1 MSKWYVLSILTA
13 VMPGCGSQV
22 VEAPCAP
29 REAPAPV
36 PPAAPRNLILMLADG
51 AGPEAYTLARWVKGE
66 QLCADGILTGAV
78 RTYGADSLITD
89 SAPGGTAYATGFKA
103 VDKTIAVGASRVTIE
118 AARPYVGTPN
128 HPTATL
134 LEAALDRGRAVGL
147 VVTSEL
153 AHATPA
159 AFSAHVED
167 RSALTDIAEQQSHL
181 GLDVAFGGGYAQLV
195 PAGTSG
201 GARDD
206 GEDLRAVLRQ
216 RGAEL
221 VTNQAG
227 LLALTRTPAF
237 GLFAPGPLSP
247 ELDRTRLPSEEP
259 SLALMT
265 ERALQLL
272 ATSHKGRERGFF
284 LFVEGSQIDW
294 GGHQNE
300 PVYVSSELLAFDRAI
315 CVARRFVATHPD
327 TLLVIVS
334 DHATG
339 GMSIGLRSQPK
350 YATTDDEPL
359 LGTLRRAQSTSEG
372 LVRHSQAVTTA
383 EEMSQLIESL
393 YGFVPTSAELASL
406 MASLRDPGAQ
416 KGTIASILSE
426 RAGIGWTTGGHVG
439 HDVFLFAEGP
449 GSPRGLTENAL
460 LGRRLAELLG
470 LDLAASTRA
479 RFVELT
485 REPRLAAAGFTVR
498 VDRREPKNPV
508 GVVEGPRGRFELPV
522 GKDLLL
528 TGGRTERM
536 PGVTILLGSTE
547 SLFAPEAAVLRMLG
561 RPATSATS
569 GN

>member
-1 MSKWYVLSILTA
+1 
-13 VMPGCGSQV
+13 
-22 VEAPCAP
+22 
-29 REAPAPV
+29 
-36 PPAAPRNLILMLADG
+36 MLADG
-51 AGPEAYTLARWVKGE
+51 AGPEAFTLARWVKGE
-66 QLCADGILTGAV
+66 ELCADGILTGAV

-89 SAPGGTAYATGFKA
+89 SAPGGSAYATGFKG

-118 AARPYVGTPN
+118 AARPYLGVPN
-128 HPTATL
+128 QPAATL
-134 LEAALDRGRAVGL
+134 LEAALDRGRAVGI

-159 AFSAHVED
+159 AFSAHTED
-167 RSALTDIAEQQSHL
+167 RSTLADIAEQQVYL
-181 GLDVAFGGGYAQLV
+181 GLDLAFGGGNAQLL
-195 PAGTSG
+195 PMGG
-201 GARDD
+201 GFGARED
-206 GEDLRAVLRQ
+206 GEDLHAVLRE
-216 RGAEL
+216 RGTEV

-227 LLALTRTPAF
+227 LRALTHTPAF

-247 ELDRTRLPSEEP
+247 ELDRTLLPSEEP
-259 SLALMT
+259 SLAFMT

-272 ATSHKGRERGFF
+272 ERSQKGRERGFF

-300 PVYVSSELLAFDRAI
+300 PVYVSSELLAFDAAI
-315 CVARRFVATHPD
+315 CVARRFVAAHPD

-339 GMSIGLRSQPK
+339 GMSIGVRNQPN

-359 LGTLRRAQSTSEG
+359 LGTLRRAKSTSEG

-383 EEMSQLIESL
+383 AEMSQLIESL
-393 YGFVPTSAELASL
+393 YGFTPTTAELESL
-406 MASLRDPGAQ
+406 MEALRDPSVQ
-416 KGTIASILSE
+416 KKTIASMLSE

-485 REPRLAAAGFTVR
+485 REPRLAQAGFTVR

-528 TGGRTERM
+528 TAGRTERL
-536 PGVTILLGSTE
+536 PGVTVLIASTE
-547 SLFAPEAAVLRMLG
+547 ALFAPEAAVLRMLS
-561 RPATSATS
+561 RSAAIATT